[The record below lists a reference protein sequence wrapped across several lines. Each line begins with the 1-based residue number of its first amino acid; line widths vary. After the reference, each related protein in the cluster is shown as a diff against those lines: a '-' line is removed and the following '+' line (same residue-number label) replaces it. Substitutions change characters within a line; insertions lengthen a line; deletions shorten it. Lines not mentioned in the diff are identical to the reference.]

1 MSRPPKEHPQI
12 VVRYWFYVC
21 AVLSLLIIGFVAH
34 FWPPIIWFLI
44 IVLPLIA
51 LGLYDIFQT
60 HHNILR
66 NYPVWGHWRFLSLS
80 IRPMIQ
86 RYFIEDNLNGKPFN
100 HEQFQLVIE
109 RATKTLDTLPFGTQY
124 DVRAVGYEWLTHSLN
139 PKVVDK
145 DSMRILIGN
154 EQCKKPYLASRLNI
168 SAMSYGAISKN
179 AVRALNRGAKIGG
192 FYQNTGEG
200 GLSQYHLSEGG
211 DLVWQLGTACFGCR
225 TEDGQFDPNL
235 FREKAQLEQIKMIEV
250 KLSQGAKPSHGGILP
265 AAKITPEI
273 AKIRNVK
280 LGVDCVQPATNPEC
294 TTPIKLLE
302 FLARLRELS
311 GGKPVGFKLCIGRM
325 HEFMAICKAMLKTGI
340 IPDFITVD
348 GAEGGTGAAP
358 LEFSDR
364 IGTPLNEG
372 IIFVNSCLTG
382 VNLKDKIRVIASGKV
397 ITGFDMLVKIAL
409 GADLCNSA
417 RGMLFAIGCVQSLRC
432 NTNTCP
438 TGVTTQDPA
447 RMYALKINEKAPR
460 VHNFH
465 EATIHSFMEVLGAAG
480 IDHPA
485 KLGPQYIF
493 RRISE
498 NQALHYDEIYKFLT
512 PGQLLSG
519 IDLPPRYAKSWEKA
533 VIEHF

>member
-273 AKIRNVK
+273 AKIRGIPMGK
-280 LGVDCVQPATNPEC
+280 DCISPPTNPAFS
-294 TTPIKLLE
+294 TPIGLMKYIEQLK
-302 FLARLRELS
+302 ALS
-311 GGKPVGFKLCIGRM
+311 GGKPIGFKLCIGQPK
-325 HEFMAICKAMLKTGI
+325 EFMGICKAMLETGI
-340 IPDFITVD
+340 LPDFITVD

-358 LEFSDR
+358 VEFSDY

-372 IIFVNSCLTG
+372 IILVHNCLKG
-382 VNLKDKIRVIASGKV
+382 INVRDKVRIIASCKI
-397 ITGFDMLVKIAL
+397 ITGFDMAVKIAL
-409 GADLCNSA
+409 GADLCHSA
-417 RGMLFAIGCVQSLRC
+417 RGMMFAVGCIQSLRC
-432 NTNTCP
+432 NQNTCP
-438 TGVTTQDPA
+438 TGVATQDKT
-447 RMYALKINEKAPR
+447 RMYALNVSEKAPR
-460 VHNFH
+460 VHHFH
-465 EATIHSFMEVLGAAG
+465 DATVHSLLEVIGAAG
-480 IDHPA
+480 LTSPDELEPKHI
-485 KLGPQYIF
+485 Y
-493 RRISE
+493 RRINE
-498 NQALHYDEIYKFLT
+498 AEVKHYNEIYPFLEA
-512 PGQLLSG
+512 GQLLIG
-519 IDLPPRYAKSWEKA
+519 EDLPSAYQSEWA
-533 VIEHF
+533 VASAEAF